1 MAAAPMRKRQLKRE
15 NAGTV
20 PTMRLVN
27 IKLRPNSMELQQEP
41 SMALISRQLIL
52 PTGIILFHIV
62 FCREGLLSLVYT
74 ILTYLFD
81 KTSPCRKESRCIMEK
96 SCV

>member
-1 MAAAPMRKRQLKRE
+1 MATAPMRKRQLKRE
-15 NAGTV
+15 NAGTA

-62 FCREGLLSLVYT
+62 FLQRRASIFGIHDFNIS
-74 ILTYLFD
+74 F
-81 KTSPCRKESRCIMEK
+81 
-96 SCV
+96 

>member
-27 IKLRPNSMELQQEP
+27 IKLRPNSMELQREP
-41 SMALISRQLIL
+41 SMACFDLANSFYPQGSSSSISFFAEKGFYLW
-52 PTGIILFHIV
+52 
-62 FCREGLLSLVYT
+62 YT
-74 ILTYLFD
+74 RF
-81 KTSPCRKESRCIMEK
+81 
-96 SCV
+96 